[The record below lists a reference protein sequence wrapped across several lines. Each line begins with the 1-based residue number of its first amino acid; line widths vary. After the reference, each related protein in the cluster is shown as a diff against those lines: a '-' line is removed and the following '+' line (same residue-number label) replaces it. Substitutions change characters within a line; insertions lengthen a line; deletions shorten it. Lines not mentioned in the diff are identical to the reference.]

1 MGGDRGAGRGI
12 FGGRG
17 GGRGGKVGGRFAGR
31 GRSRYDR
38 KADRQPSLTV
48 QGDWVVVEEFD
59 LPQLIKLQANNPTI
73 EDLVWAGH
81 LDQYDDTYDRIDTK
95 SARPLQRIEN
105 RLFYYVSTSD
115 DSIIEKYAMEEAG
128 NVYATDAILALLMSS
143 TRSVFSWD
151 IVIVKRCGVIFMD
164 KRENSTFD
172 FLTVSETAH
181 DPPNSSEDTEEIN
194 HPEKLSLEATA
205 INQNFSQQILKD
217 VKTENPETRQ
227 SFEAHPFFDEDEEED
242 GSSEPAS
249 VAYRYRKFTLGNIK
263 VIARCELHGWAAKGK
278 DKLNFTTY
286 ALNEWDS
293 RYSGGIDWRRKID
306 SQRGAVLATE
316 LKNNSCKL
324 AKWTAQ
330 SVLAGADLMR
340 VGYVSRLSRSNAYE
354 HTILA
359 TQVFKPKDL
368 SQQINLSTQNMWGIV
383 KMICEL
389 MMKQEDGKYVLMKD
403 PNKAT
408 VRLYSVPLNTFE
420 EDEEEEVLEG
430 EEDDEDSS
438 EDESEEEESTP
449 LATPAPAPTPAV
461 TQA

>member
-1 MGGDRGAGRGI
+1 MG
-12 FGGRG
+12 
-17 GGRGGKVGGRFAGR
+17 
-31 GRSRYDR
+31 
-38 KADRQPSLTV
+38 
-48 QGDWVVVEEFD
+48 
-59 LPQLIKLQANNPTI
+59 
-73 EDLVWAGH
+73 
-81 LDQYDDTYDRIDTK
+81 
-95 SARPLQRIEN
+95 
-105 RLFYYVSTSD
+105 
-115 DSIIEKYAMEEAG
+115 
-128 NVYATDAILALLMSS
+128 
-143 TRSVFSWD
+143 RSVFSWD
-151 IVIVKRCGVIFMD
+151 IVIEKYQGVIFMD

-181 DPPNSSEDTEEIN
+181 DPPSASEDTEEIN

-205 INQNFSQQILKD
+205 INQNFSQQILQQILKESPD
-217 VKTENPETRQ
+217 TRE
-227 SFEAHPFFDEDEEED
+227 SFEPHPFFDESED
-242 GSSEPAS
+242 DDVASEPAS

-263 VIARCELHGWAAKGK
+263 VVARCELHGWAAKGK
-278 DKLNFTTY
+278 DKLKFTTY

-306 SQRGAVLATE
+306 TQRGAVLATE

-368 SQQINLSTQNMWGIV
+368 SQQINLSSQNMWGIV

-389 MMKQEDGKYVLMKD
+389 MMKQEDGKFVLMKD

-408 VRLYSVPLNTFE
+408 VRVYSVPLNSFEDDDDE
-420 EDEEEEVLEG
+420 EDMLEG
-430 EEDDEDSS
+430 NEEDGDSS
-438 EDESEEEESTP
+438 EESDDDEKP
-449 LATPAPAPTPAV
+449 VPAAAAV
-461 TQA
+461 VAQE